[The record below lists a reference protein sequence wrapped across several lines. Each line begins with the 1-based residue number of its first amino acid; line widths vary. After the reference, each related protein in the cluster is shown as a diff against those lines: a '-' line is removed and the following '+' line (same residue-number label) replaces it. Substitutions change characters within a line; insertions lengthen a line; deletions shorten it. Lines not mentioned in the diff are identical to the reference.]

1 MKEKKKIVLA
11 GDPNNKFCIRYL
23 VNIYLYNPKSKTYLK
38 MKREK
43 KNDTKSN
50 SFKSKLRE
58 KKHYSRTDYDRF
70 LSKISRNL

>member
-1 MKEKKKIVLA
+1 MKEKKKIIVLA

-43 KNDTKSN
+43 KINDTKSN
-50 SFKSKLRE
+50 SFKSKLR
-58 KKHYSRTDYDRF
+58 KNI
-70 LSKISRNL
+70 LSGLTMIDF